1 MHHVFVSIREWEG
14 MVKFSE
20 RWKQN
25 GWGLISLKSLV
36 FATHQ
41 GLRVNGTGNDRALRS
56 RIHAK

>member
-1 MHHVFVSIREWEG
+1 